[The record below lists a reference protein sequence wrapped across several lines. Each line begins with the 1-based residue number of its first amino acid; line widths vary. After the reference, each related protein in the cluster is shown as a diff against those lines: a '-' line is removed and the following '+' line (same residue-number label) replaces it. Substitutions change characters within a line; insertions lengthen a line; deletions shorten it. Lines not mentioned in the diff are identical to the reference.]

1 MGLLD
6 KIKGLAKGHKKEI
19 DKGVDAAA
27 KFAKQK
33 APDSMDSKIDTGA
46 AQVKKVVG
54 KLPD

>member
-1 MGLLD
+1 MGLFD
-6 KIKGLAKGHKKEI
+6 TIKGFAKGHKKEI

-27 KFAKQK
+27 KLAKQK

-46 AQVKKVVG
+46 AQVKKVVN